1 MEAIICLP
9 VLLLLSLGVAQFAHI
24 WYCRT
29 IVHYAAFSA
38 ARATLTAPADS
49 NGKQN
54 ISKEQTEAQAAAEI
68 ICRAITFTS
77 LTDDL
82 ENPGVGK
89 IGGSG
94 NVKNKCKVTILDSFV
109 DRASGQKINLSK
121 WQRGVEVEMNVPLLF
136 PYAGQIIG
144 ACMKMWSDGKL
155 DIQETN
161 PSAEKLDELITHNSN
176 IVGDFFFPHIILR
189 ERAYISKPF
198 LSTWTTP

>member
-49 NGKQN
+49 NGEQN
-54 ISKEQTEAQAAAEI
+54 ISKERTEAQAAAEI

-77 LTDDL
+77 LTNDL

-155 DIQETN
+155 DVQETN
-161 PSAEKLDELITHNSN
+161 PSAEKSDEVITHNSN

-189 ERAYISKPF
+189 EKAYISKPF